1 MKEEIITWIREGCDI
16 HRGVAL
22 YLQYGDNDHFKTLLS
37 INPGKHRQRLRLLLT
52 RLAGVKSADY
62 SEVFREQEQDKFR
75 KMYPYLGDYDC
86 PIELKALAADKIST
100 YWKCVELHKK
110 LFECHRNID
119 CRDVA
124 MELVH
129 TFIED
134 QTIKQELD
142 YYKHH
147 RGFLGLHRIFDSQ
160 KRITQIRGMSIRE
173 LVRKERQ
180 LKDNIWRIKNEI
192 SKSDKPHL
200 LPERQARLREKE
212 NELKLVEKMLDG

>member
-1 MKEEIITWIREGCDI
+1 MKEEIISWIKEGCDI
-16 HRGVAL
+16 QRGVAL
-22 YLQYGDNDHFKTLLS
+22 YLRHGDNDRFKKLLS
-37 INPGKHRQRLRLLLT
+37 INPEKHLQKLRLLLT

-62 SEVFREQEQDKFR
+62 SEVFREQEQDRFR
-75 KMYPYLGDYDC
+75 KMYPYLSDRDC

-100 YWKCVELHKK
+100 YWKCVELHAK
-110 LFECHRNID
+110 LFECHKNVD

-134 QTIKQELD
+134 QSIKRELD
-142 YYKHH
+142 YYKNH
-147 RGFLGLHRIFDSQ
+147 RGMLGDHRIFDSQ

-180 LKDNIWRIKNEI
+180 LKDNIWRINNEI
-192 SKSDKPHL
+192 AKGDKPHL
-200 LPERQARLREKE
+200 LHERQARLAEKE
-212 NELKLVEKMLDG
+212 AELKLVEKMLDG